1 MEPALSLSDRYLD
14 LLDEAYAATETP
26 ARYDDLMDRA
36 RLYFFGATD
45 SPDLAADIVGGQ
57 THDDALEAH
66 LPRIKSLFE
75 RYETT
80 STAANADTFHAR
92 LTVSQRDLIVT
103 RNQAASR
110 LTGLIFPCHADDLPF
125 DYATL
130 SFLKGAAIK
139 SDGKT
144 PLDRV
149 ILTTIETP
157 DIRSCLALVQR
168 PADANK
174 QLTISISYIDWSP
187 ELMTRIGSAFGL
199 TTAETGVLE
208 GLVQNLSQREIAEAT
223 GRSTD
228 TIKAHAKSILR
239 KAGCARMSD
248 VVQLAASIAYLVRLY
263 PEQDASALM
272 AKWETPTSNMAR
284 LKRGTR
290 QLAYYTYGA
299 GDVPILFIHGFLQ
312 GPFFTDAFIQGL
324 TAQNL
329 HLICPS
335 RPGFGYTSPSQ
346 DRASYEQVIVAD
358 TIALL
363 DHLKISKCA
372 MAVHQLSSSHAY
384 RIALAQTE
392 RFTAMLMISASP
404 TINDEKHMAHMD
416 SVTRVAAAA
425 ARYTPSVLKLINQM
439 GIATYRKRGGP
450 EAFLR
455 KRYKQSSLDLAT
467 LDNPD
472 LRDRQIEGVYH
483 YIEQGSEAL
492 VRDAKSSMNNWGDL
506 IDQLKIPQ
514 AWYHGARCTA
524 LKPSLVKDYVD
535 ARIGA
540 PYTIVEDASTNLLH
554 QRPDIIV
561 NALAQLATA
570 ID

>member
-1 MEPALSLSDRYLD
+1 MSLSDRYLD

-26 ARYDDLMDRA
+26 ARYDDLVERA

-45 SPDLAADIVGGQ
+45 APNLAEDLVDSQI
-57 THDDALEAH
+57 HDDALEAH

-75 RYETT
+75 RYDTT
-80 STAANADTFHAR
+80 SATSNADTFHAR

-103 RNQAASR
+103 GNQAASR
-110 LTGLIFPCHADDLPF
+110 LTGLLFPCHADDLPF
-125 DYATL
+125 DHETL

-139 SDGKT
+139 SDDKT

-149 ILTTIETP
+149 ILATVETP

-174 QLTISISYIDWSP
+174 QLTVSISYIDWSP
-187 ELMTRIGSAFGL
+187 ELMQRIGSAFGL
-199 TTAETGVLE
+199 TAAETGVLE

-223 GRSTD
+223 DRSTD

-263 PEQDASALM
+263 PEQDANALM
-272 AKWETPTSNMAR
+272 AKWETPTANMSR
-284 LKRGTR
+284 LKRGRR

-299 GDVPILFIHGFLQ
+299 GDIPVLFVHGFLQ
-312 GPFFTDAFIQGL
+312 GPFFTDAFIKGL
-324 TAQNL
+324 SENNIR
-329 HLICPS
+329 LICPS
-335 RPGFGYTSPSQ
+335 RPGFGYTSPSL
-346 DRASYEQVIVAD
+346 DRATYEQTVVED
-358 TIALL
+358 TFALL
-363 DHLKISKCA
+363 DHLRIKTCTI
-372 MAVHQLSSSHAY
+372 AVHQLSSSHGY
-384 RIALAQTE
+384 RIALAHQT
-392 RFTAMLMISASP
+392 RFTGMLMISASP
-404 TINDEKHMAHMD
+404 PINDEQHMAHMD
-416 SVTRVAAAA
+416 NTTRVAAAA

-455 KRYKQSSLDLAT
+455 KRYKQSPLDLAT
-467 LDNPD
+467 LDTPD

-492 VRDAKSSMNNWGDL
+492 VRDAKSSMRNWSDL
-506 IDQLKIPQ
+506 IDQLDIPQ
-514 AWYHGARCTA
+514 AWFHGAKCTA

-540 PYTIVEDASTNLLH
+540 PYTIVEDASTNLIH

-561 NALAQLATA
+561 NALAQLSAAKT
-570 ID
+570 